1 MGFFYVI
8 VVLRTYGLQMLFGLV
23 LAKLYQRVLIV
34 KQCSQKRLE
43 VLRLRI
49 TEIELEYNDIEWFAI
64 DRNQKIMRFTSG
76 LYGHVPKF
84 VCSSTEKNDLLVEF
98 FENLKECTDSIILQN
113 ESFGIELL
121 NECRDISQKGI
132 YCFDAFD
139 GVDDSTSYTKIS
151 APKKPI
157 YFYELPDHIQNLIKQ
172 NFLDVDVDGI
182 DVISVINA
190 Y

>member
-1 MGFFYVI
+1 M
-8 VVLRTYGLQMLFGLV
+8 
-23 LAKLYQRVLIV
+23 

-43 VLRLRI
+43 VLRSRI

-113 ESFGIELL
+113 ESFGIEFL

-139 GVDDSTSYTKIS
+139 GVDDSTSSRKFLRPKNQYIFMNYQNRYKIS
-151 APKKPI
+151 
-157 YFYELPDHIQNLIKQ
+157 
-172 NFLDVDVDGI
+172 
-182 DVISVINA
+182 
-190 Y
+190 